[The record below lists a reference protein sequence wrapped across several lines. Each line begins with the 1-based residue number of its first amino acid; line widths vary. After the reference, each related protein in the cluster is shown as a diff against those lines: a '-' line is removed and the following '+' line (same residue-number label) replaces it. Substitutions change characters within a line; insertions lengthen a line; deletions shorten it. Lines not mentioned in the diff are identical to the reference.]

1 MSFSRAI
8 EAFANALIDPTRAPP
23 AGTTGREGAPD
34 LRRFSVYR
42 NNIAVSLIA
51 AIEARYP
58 VTRRI
63 VGDEFF
69 RAMAR
74 RFVARNKPESPVIL
88 HYGAAF
94 PDFVATFAAAGD
106 LPYLADV
113 ARLENAWVEAYHSA
127 EEDSLEVAALAAV
140 EPDSLGD
147 LKFTF
152 HPAARLLRSDYPAA
166 SIWAGSQGQGE
177 FAPPEDWRGE
187 ETLVT
192 RPGAD
197 VRLRI
202 LPVGGYSFARP
213 LQEGAT
219 LGEAHAAAMHIEG
232 FDPGEHVIGL
242 IVAGAISR
250 LGI

>member
-1 MSFSRAI
+1 MEPRFPTSSRRSPRLATSPI
-8 EAFANALIDPTRAPP
+8 SPTWRVWKTP
-23 AGTTGREGAPD
+23 G
-34 LRRFSVYR
+34 S
-42 NNIAVSLIA
+42 
-51 AIEARYP
+51 
-58 VTRRI
+58 RRI
-63 VGDEFF
+63 I
-69 RAMAR
+69 R
-74 RFVARNKPESPVIL
+74 RKRIPWRSRRWPPWSQN
-88 HYGAAF
+88 
-94 PDFVATFAAAGD
+94 
-106 LPYLADV
+106 
-113 ARLENAWVEAYHSA
+113 
-127 EEDSLEVAALAAV
+127 
-140 EPDSLGD
+140 SLGD

-213 LQEGAT
+213 LQDGAT